1 MIMKNK
7 KQKNKI
13 FLTPQFFPKSRRADI
28 SIVLLVILTL
38 VLVISSLFIF
48 VNSSS
53 AVEAEIY
60 DVKFID
66 QFYLRQNLA
75 EFYVSESVKK
85 AFIKT
90 YLGFVSDSKS
100 IYYYLNNPKETPQ
113 NSGNFEFANLHS
125 KLNENFEN
133 KFRENFQTEFKKYN
147 FNEGYVEEYLRE
159 LNNFVEQGSFN
170 VSLSKGILKM
180 TINDFMIKDAF
191 EKIKIEYF
199 SGISAEFNLTKL
211 GLHDFDKVYEIKEK
225 CKADENLK
233 NCFEIGLTNFN
244 VEVNENNLVTLKS
257 KKDFLIDNDFKK
269 IEFSFIPV

>member
-7 KQKNKI
+7 
-13 FLTPQFFPKSRRADI
+13 RADI

-38 VLVISSLFIF
+38 VLTISSLFIF

-60 DVKFID
+60 NVKFID

-75 EFYVSESVKK
+75 EFYVSESMKK
-85 AFIKT
+85 ALVQT
-90 YLGFVSDSKS
+90 YNEFVSDSKG

-113 NSGNFEFANLHS
+113 NSGNFEFNELHD
-125 KLNENFEN
+125 KLNENF
-133 KFRENFQTEFKKYN
+133 KSKLRENFQIEFKKYN

-159 LNNFVEQGSFN
+159 LNSLVEQGSFD
-170 VSLSKGILKM
+170 VSANKEILKI
-180 TINDFMIKDAF
+180 TVNDFMIKDSF
-191 EKIKIEYF
+191 EKIKIEY
-199 SGISAEFNLTKL
+199 SPEIKLEFNLTKL

-225 CKADENLK
+225 CKTDENLK
-233 NCFEIGLTNFN
+233 NCFESGLINFN
-244 VEVNENNLVTLKS
+244 VGVNENNLVTLKS

-269 IEFSFIPV
+269 IVFSFIPV